1 MNQDEII
8 EMAKQ
13 AGAHDNGYEVR
24 FVEPKYLER
33 FAKLVADKEREHY
46 DDLFAH
52 IKGWCEAYPIA
63 AFPEPDLKKAH
74 EVLKANGMTLDAISA
89 SNMKHVITQVQKMID
104 AAIRAR
110 GEA

>member
-1 MNQDEII
+1 MNGQEII
-8 EMAKQ
+8 EMARQ
-13 AGAHDNGYEVR
+13 AGLLDEVNGWDVWFPDE
-24 FVEPKYLER
+24 LEA
-33 FAKLVADKEREHY
+33 FAKLVAAKEREHY

-63 AFPEPDLKKAH
+63 AFPEPDFKKAH

-110 GEA
+110 A